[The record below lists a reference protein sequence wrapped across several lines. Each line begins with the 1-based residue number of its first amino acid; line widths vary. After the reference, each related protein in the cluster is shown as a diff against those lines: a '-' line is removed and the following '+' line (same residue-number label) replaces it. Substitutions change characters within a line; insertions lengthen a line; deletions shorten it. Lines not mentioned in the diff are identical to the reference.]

1 LRSHLDEL
9 RPAHGPADA
18 TGCWYGSAMRP
29 KTIGWFVLLLTIV
42 AVLGFWSRS
51 AKTPAPDPSPA
62 PAAPAQSPAEP
73 VSPAATSDE
82 SSPLTAEQMARLVRP
97 HSPVFGPANAPV
109 TVVEVLDPAC
119 AACRAFA
126 PVVEQLL
133 FTYPNDVRIV
143 VRYADFHPASLQG
156 LRLLVA
162 AHAQGKVHEL
172 LAALFERQEEWAAQT
187 GPDPA
192 RAWKIAGEVGL
203 DVPRAQKDA
212 LAASVDNILQAEADD
227 LVALKVDSTPTF
239 FVNGKPLPTFGA
251 QELVDLVANEVQ
263 ASKRRK

>member
-1 LRSHLDEL
+1 MRFLICIITIALGACS
-9 RPAHGPADA
+9 RPAE
-18 TGCWYGSAMRP
+18 
-29 KTIGWFVLLLTIV
+29 
-42 AVLGFWSRS
+42 
-51 AKTPAPDPSPA
+51 TPAPATPAPPAPEAVVA
-62 PAAPAQSPAEP
+62 PAAPSDVPA
-73 VSPAATSDE
+73 
-82 SSPLTAEQMARLVRP
+82 PLTREQVARLVRP
-97 HSPVFGPANAPV
+97 TSPVFGAANAPV
-109 TVVEVLDPAC
+109 TVVEILDPAC

-133 FTYPNDVRIV
+133 FTYPQDVRVV
-143 VRYADFHPASLQG
+143 VRYADFHPASLQA

-162 AHAQGKVHEL
+162 AQAQGKVHEL
-172 LAALFERQEEWAAQT
+172 LSALFERQEEWAAHT

-192 RAWKIAGEVGL
+192 RAWKIAGEVGI

-251 QELVDLVANEVQ
+251 QQLVDLVASEVQ
-263 ASKRRK
+263 ASKSKK

>member
-1 LRSHLDEL
+1 
-9 RPAHGPADA
+9 
-18 TGCWYGSAMRP
+18 MRP
-29 KTIGWFVLLLTIV
+29 KTLGLVVLLFAIAAALV
-42 AVLGFWSRS
+42 AYWRS
-51 AKTPAPDPSPA
+51 AETPAPKPSPA
-62 PAAPAQSPAEP
+62 SAAPARSPAEE
-73 VSPAATSDE
+73 VVAPAPPNDE
-82 SSPLTAEQMARLVRP
+82 SISLTTEQIARLVRP

-109 TVVEVLDPAC
+109 TVVEILDPAC
-119 AACRAFA
+119 AACSAFA

-133 FTYPNDVRIV
+133 FTYPKEVRVV

-162 AHAQGKVHEL
+162 AQAQGKVHEV
-172 LAALFERQEEWAAQT
+172 LAGLFERQEEWAAHT

-212 LAASVDNILQAEADD
+212 LAASVDNILQAEAED
-227 LVALKVDSTPTF
+227 LVALKVDRTPTF

-251 QELVDLVANEVQ
+251 QELADLVASEVQ
-263 ASKRRK
+263 ASKPKQ

>member
-1 LRSHLDEL
+1 
-9 RPAHGPADA
+9 
-18 TGCWYGSAMRP
+18 
-29 KTIGWFVLLLTIV
+29 
-42 AVLGFWSRS
+42 
-51 AKTPAPDPSPA
+51 
-62 PAAPAQSPAEP
+62 
-73 VSPAATSDE
+73 
-82 SSPLTAEQMARLVRP
+82 MARLVRP
-97 HSPVFGPANAPV
+97 HSPVFGPADAPV

-133 FTYPNDVRIV
+133 FTYPKDVRVV

-162 AHAQGKVHEL
+162 AQAQGKVHEL
-172 LAALFERQEEWAAQT
+172 LAALFERQDEWAAHT

-212 LAASVDNILQAEADD
+212 LATNVDNILQTEADD

-251 QELVDLVANEVQ
+251 QELADLVASEVQ
-263 ASKRRK
+263 ASRPRK